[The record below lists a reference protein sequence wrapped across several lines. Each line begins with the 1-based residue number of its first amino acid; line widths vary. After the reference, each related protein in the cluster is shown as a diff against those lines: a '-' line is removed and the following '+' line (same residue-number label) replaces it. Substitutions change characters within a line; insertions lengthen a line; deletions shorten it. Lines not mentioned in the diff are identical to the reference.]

1 MFETEKKRGRC
12 ASDSHIRHCP
22 QFGARLPADNQILKG
37 RTTWRNLHSVFLI
50 QRDFDYLLRFFS
62 VSGASRD
69 KAKLLQVAP
78 GLLSGCRLDCPI
90 LFYVSTRFR
99 EFQVKAAVLALLDFK
114 HGGADSIKVVKHEGQ
129 SVKASS

>member
-1 MFETEKKRGRC
+1 MFFSHCKLIFDIG
-12 ASDSHIRHCP
+12 ADADSHAVFHRRYELEASRGLDRLLGQSIR
-22 QFGARLPADNQILKG
+22 QTSDDLYLP
-37 RTTWRNLHSVFLI
+37 S
-50 QRDFDYLLRFFS
+50 FFS

-69 KAKLLQVAP
+69 KAKLFQVAP

>member
-1 MFETEKKRGRC
+1 MGE
-12 ASDSHIRHCP
+12 
-22 QFGARLPADNQILKG
+22 RLG
-37 RTTWRNLHSVFLI
+37 NLPSVFLI
-50 QRDFDYLLRFFS
+50 QRDFDYLPSFFS
-62 VSGASRD
+62 VSGAGRD
-69 KAKLLQVAP
+69 KARLLQVAP